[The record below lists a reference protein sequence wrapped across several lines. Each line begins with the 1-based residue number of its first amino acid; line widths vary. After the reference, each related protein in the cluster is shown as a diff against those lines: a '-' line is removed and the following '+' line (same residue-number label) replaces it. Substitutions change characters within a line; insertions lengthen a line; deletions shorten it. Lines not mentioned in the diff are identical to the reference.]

1 LYKENRGDLANHLP
15 RCVKGKILSEPLAT
29 NHDFLPILDNFFWG
43 IKFYERKRKYFPRR
57 TLFLKIRLKA
67 ETSSTH
73 FFKKIEIGRNGGR
86 FGTTEVL
93 VHKKSNFTTKASKET
108 K

>member
-1 LYKENRGDLANHLP
+1 LGGL
-15 RCVKGKILSEPLAT
+15 
-29 NHDFLPILDNFFWG
+29 
-43 IKFYERKRKYFPRR
+43 KFYERKRKCFSRR
-57 TLFLKIRLKA
+57 TLLLKFDLRQRLLLPI
-67 ETSSTH
+67 
-73 FFKKIEIGRNGGR
+73 FKKIEIGRNGGR

>member
-1 LYKENRGDLANHLP
+1 
-15 RCVKGKILSEPLAT
+15 VKGKILSEPLAT

-43 IKFYERKRKYFPRR
+43 LKFYERKRKCFSRR
-57 TLFLKIRLKA
+57 TLFLTSTRQRLLLPI
-67 ETSSTH
+67 
-73 FFKKIEIGRNGGR
+73 FKKIEIGRNGGR

>member
-1 LYKENRGDLANHLP
+1 MNAKENVFQGEPFFVKFDLRQRL
-15 RCVKGKILSEPLAT
+15 L
-29 NHDFLPILDNFFWG
+29 LPI
-43 IKFYERKRKYFPRR
+43 
-57 TLFLKIRLKA
+57 
-67 ETSSTH
+67 
-73 FFKKIEIGRNGGR
+73 FKKIEIGRNGGR

>member
-1 LYKENRGDLANHLP
+1 MFFKENP
-15 RCVKGKILSEPLAT
+15 FV
-29 NHDFLPILDNFFWG
+29 
-43 IKFYERKRKYFPRR
+43 
-57 TLFLKIRLKA
+57 KIRLRQRLLLPI
-67 ETSSTH
+67 
-73 FFKKIEIGRNGGR
+73 FKKIEIGRNGGR